1 MRKLTARCLMA
12 LLSGILLP
20 SSAQLQTP
28 ILKVDNKEESG
39 VYLKD
44 LSINIKVAGTIA
56 TTTLQMTF
64 FNSNARILEG
74 ELTIPLPEAVS
85 ITRYAIDINGKMR
98 EAVPVD
104 KAKGTQVFEAIERRR
119 VDPGLLEKVEGN
131 NFRTR
136 IYPIPAKGQR
146 TIIIGYDQEL
156 TFRNDHSLRYH
167 IPLNYK
173 KPIPE
178 FTLDVTVL
186 QSRIKPRFE
195 EKPGGLAFEVWD
207 NNYSASIHKNNF
219 VPGSDLSFVIPKS
232 SDDTEIMVQQKE
244 EGYYFLINIF
254 PNKDSKSKKFPD
266 EITVI
271 WDVSLSGIHRNIS
284 RELELL
290 GAYLKN
296 TKKIL
301 VSLVAFNNQARKLRE
316 YYIQNGNWNE
326 LKKDIE
332 RFTYDG
338 GTSFENI
345 IYPASE
351 EYLLFTDGISSF
363 NNTNFPL
370 PGKPVY
376 TITSSPRSDFSQLQY
391 ISQKTSG
398 RFINLNT
405 LKTDEAVKLLIEQPL
420 QIISI
425 KKSNATEEIY
435 PSVPFPIINS
445 YSLAGFTRDAFADI
459 TIVLG
464 YGSSVQSEKR
474 IVLNASQQTVTNI
487 NIERI
492 WAQKKIAELDIQYD
506 KNKNT
511 IEQLGKKYGIVTR
524 NTSLIVLELVSDY
537 VQYEIEPPSE
547 LWEEYDRLLKERNSL
562 LTQQR
567 RVINNNAEL
576 YFNRLK
582 EWYGIEIE
590 EEDKTKINQIIPG
603 PAGNPGIGNTVTNR
617 TAPNNIV
624 NSELTNRIERG
635 NPQLSEVVV
644 VGYGVSR
651 RRDLTA
657 SITRIR
663 NNELTNGNSINSALA
678 GRVAGLFINP
688 NNGFQINNQSNITI
702 RGVGSFSGNNP
713 QFIIDGRVASPE
725 EIQLLNMNDI
735 ETIEVIKG
743 GYYIPSGTSPGRIY
757 FNRKNPRLPPVNWKK
772 IRFISD
778 TSRALFKPVDVTLPA
793 PYISALAKTPQEKRY
808 QKYLEIREAYIYSPA
823 FYFNT
828 ATWFLENDDYETGL
842 TVLQNLTELD
852 LHDHELYKMLGYK
865 LKELGEYNMSI
876 QAFRKVLEWRPMEP
890 QSYRDYGLAL
900 LDAGYYQNAL
910 DTFYLALT
918 RNYASEVAG
927 MYPGIEEMIVMEIN
941 QLLSLHKK
949 LNRSVIPENLIKPM
963 PVDLRV
969 VVNWNMNDTD
979 LDLWITD
986 PIGEKCYY
994 GHKNTQIGGRLS
1006 NDFTRGYG
1014 PEQFLLKKAVR
1025 GTYKVQVHFYGER
1038 QVKLVGPTTA
1048 QAEIIIHYGTAN
1060 QQRQVITLQM
1070 EKGGGTVMIGE
1081 FQFK

>member
-1 MRKLTARCLMA
+1 MA
-12 LLSGILLP
+12 MLYGILLP
-20 SSAQLQTP
+20 SSAQQQTP
-28 ILKVDNKEESG
+28 ILKVDNNEESG

-85 ITRYAIDINGKMR
+85 ISRYALDINGKMR

-104 KAKGTQVFEAIERRR
+104 KAKGTQVFEAIERRG

-156 TFRNDHSLRYH
+156 IFGNDHSLRYY

-173 KPIPE
+173 KSIPE

-186 QSRIKPRFE
+186 QSRIKPHIE
-195 EKPGGLAFEVWD
+195 EDPGGLAFEEWN
-207 NNYSASIHKNNF
+207 NNYSASMHKNNF
-219 VPGSDLSFVIPKS
+219 IPGSALSFSIPKS
-232 SDDTEIMVQQKE
+232 ADNNEIMIQQKE
-244 EGYYFLINIF
+244 EGYYFLVNLF
-254 PNKDSKSKKFPD
+254 PNKNSKPKRLPD

-271 WDVSLSGIHRNIS
+271 WDVSLSGLHRNIPL
-284 RELELL
+284 ELELL

-316 YYIQNGNWNE
+316 YFIQNGNWNE
-326 LKKDIE
+326 LRKDIE

-370 PGKPVY
+370 PDKPVY
-376 TITSSPRSDFSQLQY
+376 TVTSSPRSDFSQLQF

-405 LKTDEAVKLLIEQPL
+405 LKTGEAVKLLIEQPL

-425 KKSNATEEIY
+425 RKSNATEEVY
-435 PSVPFPIINS
+435 PSVPFPIINNCS
-445 YSLAGFTRDAFADI
+445 VAGFTRDAFADI

-464 YGSSVQSEKR
+464 YGSSIQSEKR
-474 IVLNASQQTVTNI
+474 IVLNASRHTVANL

-492 WAQKKIAELDIQYD
+492 WAQRKIAELDIQYD

-524 NTSLIVLELVSDY
+524 NTSLIVLELVNDY
-537 VQYEIEPPSE
+537 VQYEIEPPAE
-547 LWEEYDRLLKERNSL
+547 LREEYDRLLKERNRL
-562 LTQQR
+562 FTQQR
-567 RVINNNAEL
+567 RIINNNAEL

-590 EEDKTKINQIIPG
+590 KEDKMKINQPIPRQ
-603 PAGNPGIGNTVTNR
+603 AGSQG
-617 TAPNNIV
+617 
-624 NSELTNRIERG
+624 NRITATNSTTLPNSNHPEIINRIDQG
-635 NPQLSEVVV
+635 NQQLSEVVV
-644 VGYGVSR
+644 VGYGVSSR
-651 RRDLTA
+651 RALTSSVTTIRKNQLA
-657 SITRIR
+657 NENSIT
-663 NNELTNGNSINSALA
+663 SALT
-678 GRVAGLFINP
+678 GRVAGLSINP
-688 NNGFQINNQSNITI
+688 HNGFQINNQSNITI
-702 RGVGSFSGNNP
+702 RGVGSFTGNNP

-725 EIQLLNMNDI
+725 EIQLLNINDI
-735 ETIEVIKG
+735 ESIEVIKG
-743 GYYIPSGTSPGRIY
+743 GYYIPSGITPGRIY
-757 FNRKNPRLPPVNWKK
+757 FNRKDPRLPPINWKK

-778 TSRALFKPVDVTLPA
+778 TSRAFFKAGDGTLAA

-808 QKYLEIREAYIYSPA
+808 QKYLELREAYINSPA

-852 LHDHELYKMLGYK
+852 LEDHELYKMLGFK
-865 LKELGEYNMSI
+865 LKEYGEYNMSM

-900 LDAGYYQNAL
+900 QDAGYFQNAL
-910 DTFYLALT
+910 DTLYLALT
-918 RNYASEVAG
+918 RNYALEVAG
-927 MYPGIEEMIVMEIN
+927 MYPGIEEMIVTEIN
-941 QLLSLHKK
+941 HLLSLKKK
-949 LNRSVIPENLIKPM
+949 LDRSAIPESLIKPM

-979 LDLWITD
+979 LDLWVTD

-994 GHKNTQIGGRLS
+994 GHKNTQLGGRLS

-1014 PEQFLLKKAVR
+1014 PEQFLLRKAVR
-1025 GTYKVQVHFYGER
+1025 GRYKVQVHFYGER
-1038 QVKLVGPTTA
+1038 QVKLVGPTTV
-1048 QAEIIIHYGTAN
+1048 QAEIFIHYGNAN
-1060 QQRQVITLQM
+1060 QQRQVVTLQM
-1070 EKGGGTVMIGE
+1070 EKRAGTVMIGE
-1081 FQFK
+1081 FEVK

>member
-1 MRKLTARCLMA
+1 MVMLG
-12 LLSGILLP
+12 GILLP
-20 SSAQLQTP
+20 SSAQQQTP

-56 TTTLQMTF
+56 STTLQMTF

-85 ITRYAIDINGKMR
+85 ISRYALDINGKMR

-104 KAKGTQVFEAIERRR
+104 KAKGTQVFEAIERRG

-156 TFRNDHSLRYH
+156 TFGNDHSLRYY

-186 QSRIKPRFE
+186 QSRIKPHIE
-195 EKPGGLAFEVWD
+195 EDPGGLVFEEWN

-219 VPGSDLSFVIPKS
+219 IPGSALSFLIPKTVNES
-232 SDDTEIMVQQKE
+232 EIMVQQKE
-244 EGYYFLINIF
+244 EGYYFLVNLF
-254 PNKDSKSKKFPD
+254 PNKDSKPKRLPD

-271 WDVSLSGIHRNIS
+271 WDVSLSGLHRNIPL
-284 RELELL
+284 ELELL

-316 YYIQNGNWNE
+316 YFIQNGNWNE

-363 NNTNFPL
+363 TNTNFPF
-370 PGKPVY
+370 PDKPVY

-405 LKTDEAVKLLIEQPL
+405 LKTEEAVKLLIEQPL

-425 KKSNATEEIY
+425 RKSNATEEIY
-435 PSVPFPIINS
+435 PSFPFPIINNC
-445 YSLAGFTRDAFADI
+445 SLAGFTRDAFADI

-474 IVLNASQQTVTNI
+474 IVLNASRHTVTKI

-492 WAQKKIAELDIQYD
+492 WAQKKIAQLDIQYD

-511 IEQLGKKYGIVTR
+511 IEHLGKKYGIVTR
-524 NTSLIVLELVSDY
+524 NTSLIVLELVNDY
-537 VQYEIEPPSE
+537 VQYEIEPPAE
-547 LWEEYDRLLKERNSL
+547 LREEYNRLLKERNRL
-562 LTQQR
+562 FTQQQ

-582 EWYGIEIE
+582 DWYGIEIE
-590 EEDKTKINQIIPG
+590 EDKTKTNQPIPR
-603 PAGNPGIGNTVTNR
+603 ASGNPGSGNTVTNR
-617 TAPNNIV
+617 TTTNNPV
-624 NSELTNRIERG
+624 HSDLTNQIEPG
-635 NPQLSEVVV
+635 NANLSEVVV
-644 VGYGVSR
+644 VGYGVSSR
-651 RRDLTA
+651 RALTA
-657 SITRIR
+657 SITTIR
-663 NNELTNGNSINSALA
+663 NNQLTNGNSINSALA
-678 GRVAGLFINP
+678 GRVAGLSINP
-688 NNGFQINNQSNITI
+688 HNGFQINNQTNITI
-702 RGVGSFSGNNP
+702 RGVGSFTGNNP
-713 QFIIDGRVASPE
+713 QFIIDGRVASAE
-725 EIQLLNMNDI
+725 EIQLLNINDI
-735 ETIEVIKG
+735 ESIEVIKG
-743 GYYIPSGTSPGRIY
+743 GYYIPSGRTPGRIY
-757 FNRKNPRLPPVNWKK
+757 FNRKDPRLPLINWKK

-778 TSRALFKPVDVTLPA
+778 TSRALFKAGDGTLAA

-808 QKYLEIREAYIYSPA
+808 QKYLEIREAYINSPA

-842 TVLQNLTELD
+842 TILQNLTELD
-852 LHDHELYKMLGYK
+852 LQDHELYKMMGYK
-865 LKELGEYNMSI
+865 FKELGEYNMSV

-890 QSYRDYGLAL
+890 QSYRDYALAL
-900 LDAGYYQNAL
+900 QDAGYFQNAL
-910 DTFYLALT
+910 DTLHLALT
-918 RNYASEVAG
+918 RNYASEVTG
-927 MYPGIEEMIVMEIN
+927 MYPGIEEMIVTEIN

-949 LNRSVIPENLIKPM
+949 LDRSDIPESLIKPM

-979 LDLWITD
+979 LDLWVTD

-994 GHKNTQIGGRLS
+994 GHKNTQVGGRLS

-1025 GTYKVQVHFYGER
+1025 GRYKVQVHFYGER

-1070 EKGGGTVMIGE
+1070 EKGGGTVLIGE
-1081 FQFK
+1081 FEVK